1 MKRCL
6 ILMMILGAVLTLS
19 GCEKSYEE
27 DARKTV
33 NQYSAAVKDADLDKA
48 KTYCSPNVDNE
59 FDFDDYK
66 AGFQKQFEALNL
78 SEKTKKQTEEFI
90 DYCIR
95 SSIESYEVGEAEKSE
110 DWDDAYTVP
119 VSIKFRDISDIDIET
134 GQAAANQKLQQ
145 YVKDNED
152 ELEKV
157 YTQQGEDA
165 FEKKIMGDTMGIVLG
180 EMKKLINGQK
190 PEERTAE
197 ATVIRKDDRWV
208 ISKMTAD

>member
-19 GCEKSYEE
+19 ECGKSYEE

-33 NQYSAAVKDADLDKA
+33 NQYFAAVKDADLDKA

-110 DWDDAYTVP
+110 DWDDAYTDRFP
-119 VSIKFRDISDIDIET
+119 LSLGISAILILRQGRQQPIRSCSSMSKTMKTNWKKFIPSREKMPLRRRLWET
-134 GQAAANQKLQQ
+134 QWAL
-145 YVKDNED
+145 
-152 ELEKV
+152 
-157 YTQQGEDA
+157 
-165 FEKKIMGDTMGIVLG
+165 FW
-180 EMKKLINGQK
+180 
-190 PEERTAE
+190 ER
-197 ATVIRKDDRWV
+197 
-208 ISKMTAD
+208 